1 VRFVPPAALDAP
13 PATVDRWWGRCG
25 VGRALDSVDFGKFTG
40 DRNGGFDAATSCH
53 GRGGFCRA
61 APGDT
66 ANQNV
71 GRGKRAATARVP
83 RRKLCATPRRP
94 SGSRKRLDCAP
105 ETRRMSRRQ

>member
-1 VRFVPPAALDAP
+1 MRFVPPAALDAP

-25 VGRALDSVDFGKFTG
+25 VGRVLDSVDFGEFDG
-40 DRNGGFDAATSCH
+40 DRNGGFDAATRCR

-71 GRGKRAATARVP
+71 GRGKRAATAR
-83 RRKLCATPRRP
+83 RA
-94 SGSRKRLDCAP
+94 AP
-105 ETRRMSRRQ
+105 EALRDAQAAKRIARDETVGLRA